1 MTLLDTNY
9 DNAILYMSVSQDV
22 ANKYKIH
29 TENHN
34 NSILTNPYSNS
45 GFDLF
50 CPTQEVFTGVEARM
64 VNFHIKCEMKIY
76 NYATQK
82 WTSTGYYMYPR
93 SSLSKT
99 PLMLAN
105 HVGIID
111 SGYRGNL
118 IGAFRL
124 INPAIS
130 SYTVEMDTRL
140 LQICAP
146 DLRPILVKI
155 VDESF
160 FQETERGAGG
170 FGSTGV

>member
-1 MTLLDTNY
+1 MNIDY
-9 DNAILYMSVSQDV
+9 EKAILYMSVSPELMDQYV
-22 ANKYKIH
+22 AHADK
-29 TENHN
+29 HN
-34 NSILTNPYSNS
+34 ISILTDPYPNS

-50 CPTQEVFTGVEARM
+50 FPENVTFGDVIESKM
-64 VNFHIKCEMKIY
+64 VNFQVKCEMRIY
-76 NYATQK
+76 NFTKNK

-99 PLMLAN
+99 PLILAN

-118 IGAFRL
+118 MGAFRIIDL
-124 INPAIS
+124 S
-130 SYTVEMDTRL
+130 WESYIVEKNTRL
-140 LQICAP
+140 LQVCAP
-146 DLRPILVKI
+146 DLRPIVVRI

-170 FGSTGV
+170 FGSTGL